1 MVLSIVGI
9 LLCCVVVGVFIV
21 MGVGI
26 LGLVEGIMILTGK
39 IDTDGKG
46 NPLAD

>member
-1 MVLSIVGI
+1 M
-9 LLCCVVVGVFIV
+9 LCGSRRIHCY
-21 MGVGI
+21 GVGI
-26 LGLVEGIMILTGK
+26 WGLVEGIMILTGK

>member
-1 MVLSIVGI
+1 M
-9 LLCCVVVGVFIV
+9 LCGSRRIHCYGCRY
-21 MGVGI
+21 